1 MHIHHHVFQY
11 FFTKIFAQGNYFFFA
26 SRLLVWFALVAPC
39 CDPYQRKTIIFQNRN
54 NFMVRMILEEFL
66 DIRIAHQPQKIAWCQ
81 NSTFAQM
88 HFKKLK
94 EELQATHSHSDRL
107 AFSGKKIWHLM
118 AANEGPFVLFILALQ
133 CTLSPPTKS
142 KLVTIVTSSHKKA
155 GQVMH
160 CLEVFDTSIICS
172 RTIRKVVTHFYCVL
186 AYHCPIFFPF
196 VTFLMSSSAALLH
209 SFK

>member
-1 MHIHHHVFQY
+1 MLFSSISFWDDALAITIKTTRESVPSNIY
-11 FFTKIFAQGNYFFFA
+11 YKMWTLVCRFFEGHSIFSCISIIMSSNIFSPKYLLKATIFFFA

-54 NFMVRMILEEFL
+54 NFMVRMILGIFGHPNSSS
-66 DIRIAHQPQKIAWCQ
+66 AQKIAWCQ

-118 AANEGPFVLFILALQ
+118 AANEGPFVLFLLA
-133 CTLSPPTKS
+133 
-142 KLVTIVTSSHKKA
+142 
-155 GQVMH
+155 
-160 CLEVFDTSIICS
+160 
-172 RTIRKVVTHFYCVL
+172 
-186 AYHCPIFFPF
+186 
-196 VTFLMSSSAALLH
+196 
-209 SFK
+209 

>member
-1 MHIHHHVFQY
+1 MLFSSISFWDDALAITIKTTRESVPSNIYYKMWTLVYRFFWGSLDIFMHIHHHVFQY
-11 FFTKIFAQGNYFFFA
+11 FFTKIFAQGNHFFFA

-54 NFMVRMILEEFL
+54 NFMVRMILGIFGHPNSSS
-66 DIRIAHQPQKIAWCQ
+66 AQKIAWCQ

-118 AANEGPFVLFILALQ
+118 AANEGPFVLFL
-133 CTLSPPTKS
+133 
-142 KLVTIVTSSHKKA
+142 
-155 GQVMH
+155 
-160 CLEVFDTSIICS
+160 
-172 RTIRKVVTHFYCVL
+172 L
-186 AYHCPIFFPF
+186 AY
-196 VTFLMSSSAALLH
+196 
-209 SFK
+209 